1 MISPS
6 NTAVSSA
13 SSSNIDTLLDFASST
28 TTSTHETSADL
39 MMASSTSSKMKTS
52 SSAETFTNNNKGSTA
67 NADPF
72 DFFGSSGGFGGSA
85 MINQTANVT
94 LQPQSTMTTSSKPS
108 SSNTADDL
116 VSRMLN
122 DLDMSKGGDAKNSL
136 GGGGTSQQQQQQP
149 MNMSRTRPNY
159 NVNVSSFASKPNPSS
174 APKSN
179 VQAPKMKVTTNTFGD
194 LLGKK
199 IRRIDI
205 LCFIRMS

>member
-1 MISPS
+1 
-6 NTAVSSA
+6 
-13 SSSNIDTLLDFASST
+13 
-28 TTSTHETSADL
+28 

-52 SSAETFTNNNKGSTA
+52 SSAETFTNNNKGSTD
-67 NADPF
+67 NPDPF

-108 SSNTADDL
+108 SSSNTADDL

-122 DLDMSKGGDAKNSL
+122 DLDMSKGDIKNSPT
-136 GGGGTSQQQQQQP
+136 GTSQQQQQP

-179 VQAPKMKVTTNTFGD
+179 IQAPKMKVTTNTFGD

>member
-1 MISPS
+1 
-6 NTAVSSA
+6 
-13 SSSNIDTLLDFASST
+13 
-28 TTSTHETSADL
+28 

-136 GGGGTSQQQQQQP
+136 GGGGTSQQQQQP

-179 VQAPKMKVTTNTFGD
+179 IQAPKMKVTTNTFGD

-205 LCFIRMS
+205 LHFIRMS

>member
-1 MISPS
+1 
-6 NTAVSSA
+6 
-13 SSSNIDTLLDFASST
+13 
-28 TTSTHETSADL
+28 

-108 SSNTADDL
+108 SSSNTADDL

-136 GGGGTSQQQQQQP
+136 GGGGTSQQQQQP

-179 VQAPKMKVTTNTFGD
+179 IQAPKMKVTTNTFGD